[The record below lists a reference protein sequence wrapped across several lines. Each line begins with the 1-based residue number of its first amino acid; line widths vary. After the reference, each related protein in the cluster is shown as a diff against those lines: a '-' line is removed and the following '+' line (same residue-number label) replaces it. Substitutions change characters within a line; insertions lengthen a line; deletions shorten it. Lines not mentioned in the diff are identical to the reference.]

1 MNFQSERN
9 KPLFVVRTS
18 QIYNFNAQSTINE
31 ALASNTAVRAERVD
45 DYMVKSAAA
54 KQLPQT
60 ILVKVDDASTAEI
73 KELVV
78 RRLKSDATEKFEF
91 VDGSI
96 YTGAEAAAEVERES
110 SMGRYFLEV
119 EKETLKIAQQAH
131 FEGKI

>member
-9 KPLFVVRTS
+9 KPLFVVRPV
-18 QIYNFNAQSTINE
+18 QVRNFSAQRTINE
-31 ALASNTAVRAERVD
+31 ALASNMAVHAERVD

-54 KQLPQT
+54 KQLPRE
-60 ILVKVDDASTAEI
+60 ILVKVAEASAPEI

-91 VDGSI
+91 VDGNV

-110 SMGRYFLEV
+110 AMGRYFLEL
-119 EKETLKIAQQAH
+119 EKETLRIAQQAH
-131 FEGKI
+131 FDGKI